1 MSYSTQNARSILCN
15 VRNDS
20 STEGTS
26 TLETV
31 NLTSIIKFHNKIQ
44 RISGTVSTIDV
55 KLLEIIQMTE
65 IVLKRLPIAENG
77 WERLECLGIAGNGWK
92 WL

>member
-1 MSYSTQNARSILCN
+1 MLGARSILCN

-44 RISGTVSTIDV
+44 RISRTVSSIDV
-55 KLLEIIQMTE
+55 KLLEIIYK
-65 IVLKRLPIAENG
+65 V
-77 WERLECLGIAGNGWK
+77 
-92 WL
+92 